1 MFINEKNI
9 IEKYKTIWYVYFKY
23 NFFFVKYKLKL

>member
-23 NFFFVKYKLKL
+23 NFFVKYKLKL